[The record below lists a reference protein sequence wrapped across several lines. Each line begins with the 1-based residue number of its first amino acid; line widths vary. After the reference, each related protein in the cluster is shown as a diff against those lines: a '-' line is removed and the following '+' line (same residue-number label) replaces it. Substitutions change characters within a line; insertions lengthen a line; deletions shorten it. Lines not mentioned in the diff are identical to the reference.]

1 MSDRLVFKL
10 LEMNFYFMFETTT
23 YLSILNI
30 WTHIKRHETTSLTC
44 RTLATLAEGNKSV
57 PF

>member
-1 MSDRLVFKL
+1 MSDRLVFEL

-30 WTHIKRHETTSLTC
+30 WTHIKRHENTSLAC

-57 PF
+57 PS